1 MPKLATKETRIK
13 ALKLQGW
20 AEDLIQRTV
29 GCSKSYLHRV
39 LVDLKHELA
48 NGHHKQAG

>member
-1 MPKLATKETRIK
+1 MRIVTHYSP
-13 ALKLQGW
+13 GW
-20 AEDLIQRTV
+20 ADDLIRQTV
-29 GCSKSYLHRV
+29 GCSASYLQRC